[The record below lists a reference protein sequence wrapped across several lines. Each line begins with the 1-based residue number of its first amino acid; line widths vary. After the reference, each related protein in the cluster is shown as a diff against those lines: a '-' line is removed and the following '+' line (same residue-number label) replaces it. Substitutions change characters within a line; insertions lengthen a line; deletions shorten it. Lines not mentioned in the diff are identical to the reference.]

1 MQHFNELDVVKVI
14 RLATPTRDVGGT
26 ERVRRQPMLGDLGTV
41 VAVRSRTSG
50 PPGYYVESVNDEGL
64 TVWLAEFEGD
74 ELAAA

>member
-1 MQHFNELDVVKVI
+1 V
-14 RLATPTRDVGGT
+14 
-26 ERVRRQPMLGDLGTV
+26 GDLGTV
-41 VAVRSRTSG
+41 VAVLSRTSG